1 MSSSRPSAARRCSCA
16 RSSAGR
22 RACWS
27 AHCAADVMSP
37 YTLYV
42 FHISYFSGKMQA
54 YLRYK
59 DIPHDTIE
67 PKWGG
72 ELLNLIY
79 PNTGLMKVPVVRTP
93 EGQWLAD
100 STPMIDWF
108 EQRHPQGAVIPSD
121 PLQAFF
127 SRLLEDYADEWLWRP
142 ALHYR
147 WSYPADAHALSRRFA
162 ETFLSEQPMPKAM
175 TAAML
180 RERQHR
186 IYVAGDGVTPQ
197 TRAHV
202 EAVYLNTL
210 DRLQA
215 IFERQPFLLGGRPS
229 LADFGFFASM
239 FRHFSLDPT
248 PSQIMQT
255 RAPAVFEWVARLWN
269 SRHHI
274 TTGEWVPPG
283 TLPPGWEPILHDVGE
298 AYLPYLHANAV
309 AWREGRKTFDFS
321 VQGVTYRKLPV
332 VQYRVWCRERLQD
345 HWQAV
350 LAAARGAV
358 EQRLRDA
365 GALEPLLRDGR
376 IASHLHERDTP
387 PLCAPRPVA
396 LGDKLYRYL
405 IGTHWHGPRAR
416 AGAGE

>member
-1 MSSSRPSAARRCSCA
+1 MKTN
-16 RSSAGR
+16 
-22 RACWS
+22 
-27 AHCAADVMSP
+27 P

-59 DIPHDTIE
+59 EIAHDTVE

-72 ELLNLIY
+72 ELLNTIY

-93 EGQWLAD
+93 DGTWLAD

-108 EQRHPQGAVIPSD
+108 ETKHPQGAVIPDD

-127 SRLLEDYADEWLWRP
+127 CRLLEDYADEWLWRP

-147 WSYPADAHALSRRFA
+147 WSYAADAHALSRRFA
-162 ETFLSEQPMPKAM
+162 ETFLSEQPMPKFL

-186 IYVAGDGVTPQ
+186 IYVRGDCVTAE
-197 TRAHV
+197 TRTHV
-202 EAVYLNTL
+202 ESVYLNTL

-215 IFERQPFLLGGRPS
+215 IFEKQPFLLGDKPS

-248 PSQIMQT
+248 PSIIMQT

-269 SRHHI
+269 SKHST
-274 TTGEWVPPG
+274 TTGDWVQAG
-283 TLPPGWEPILHDVGE
+283 TLPSGWTPILRDIGE
-298 AYLPYLHANAV
+298 AYLPYLHANAI
-309 AWREGRKTFDFS
+309 AWREGRKTFD
-321 VQGVTYRKLPV
+321 VEIQGAHYRNLPV
-332 VQYRVWCRERLQD
+332 VQYRVWCRERLQH
-345 HWQAV
+345 HWEHLPASCRTE
-350 LAAARGAV
+350 A
-358 EQRLRDA
+358 EHILRTH
-365 GALEPLLRDGR
+365 GILEPLLRDGF
-376 IASHLHERDTP
+376 IQSGLHANGTP
-387 PLCAPRPVA
+387 PVCTPRKIS
-396 LGDKLYRYL
+396 LGDKLTRF
-405 IGTHWHGPRAR
+405 ITGTHWHTPSATTP
-416 AGAGE
+416 

>member
-1 MSSSRPSAARRCSCA
+1 MRTS
-16 RSSAGR
+16 
-22 RACWS
+22 
-27 AHCAADVMSP
+27 SP

-59 DIPHDTIE
+59 EIAHETIE

-72 ELLNLIY
+72 DLLNTIY
-79 PNTGLMKVPVVRTP
+79 PNTGLMKVPVVKTP
-93 EGQWLAD
+93 AGEWLAD

-108 EQRHPQGAVIPSD
+108 EAKHVQGAVIPSD
-121 PLQAFF
+121 PLQVFF

-147 WSYPADAHALSRRFA
+147 WSYATDAHAASRRFA
-162 ETFLSEQPMPKAM
+162 ETFMSTLPMPKAM
-175 TAAML
+175 TAATL

-186 IYVAGDGVTPQ
+186 IYVAGDGVTKD
-197 TRAHV
+197 TWAHV
-202 EAVYLNTL
+202 ESVYLNTL

-215 IFERQPFLLGGRPS
+215 IFEQQSFLLGGKPS

-248 PSQIMQT
+248 PSLIMQE

-269 SRHHI
+269 SRHSSN
-274 TTGEWVPPG
+274 TSTWTKAG
-283 TLPPGWEPILHDVGE
+283 TLPNGWTPILRDIGE

-309 AWREGRKTFDFS
+309 AWREGHKTFGFE
-321 VQGVTYRKLPV
+321 VQGVQYKKLPV

-345 HWQAV
+345 H
-350 LAAARGAV
+350 LAAVPANARAAV
-358 EQRLRDA
+358 EAILREA
-365 GALEPLLRDGR
+365 GALEPLMRDGR
-376 IASHLHERDTP
+376 IASNLHTTDAP
-387 PLCAPRPVA
+387 PVCKPRKVA
-396 LGDKLYRYL
+396 LGDKLSRYL
-405 IGTHWHGPRAR
+405 IGTHWHAPKATLK
-416 AGAGE
+416 AGQTKVS

>member
-1 MSSSRPSAARRCSCA
+1 MNMTP
-16 RSSAGR
+16 
-22 RACWS
+22 
-27 AHCAADVMSP
+27 P

-42 FHISYFSGKMQA
+42 FQISYFSGKIQA

-59 DIPHDTIE
+59 EIPHDTVE

-79 PNTGLMKVPVVRTP
+79 PNTGLMKVPVLRTP
-93 EGQWLAD
+93 KGEWLAD
-100 STPMIDWF
+100 STPMIDWL
-108 EQRHPQGAVIPSD
+108 EAQHPQGAVIPAD

-147 WSYPADAHALSRRFA
+147 WSYAADAHALSRRFA
-162 ETFLSEQPMPKAM
+162 ETFLSDQPMPKAM

-202 EAVYLNTL
+202 EGVYLNTL

-215 IFERQPFLLGGRPS
+215 IFEQQPFLLGGKPS
-229 LADFGFFASM
+229 LADYGFFASM

-248 PSQIMQT
+248 PSLIMQT
-255 RAPAVFEWVARLWN
+255 RAPAVYEWVARLWN
-269 SRHHI
+269 SKHS
-274 TTGEWVPPG
+274 TTSGAWVAEG
-283 TLPPGWEPILHDVGE
+283 TLPSGWSPILRDIGE

-309 AWREGRKTFDFS
+309 AWREGRKTFDFE
-321 VQGVTYRKLPV
+321 VQGTQYRRLPV
-332 VQYRVWCRERLQD
+332 VQYRVWCRERLQQ
-345 HWQAV
+345 HLQNVTAS
-350 LAAARGAV
+350 ARAAV
-358 EQRLRDA
+358 ERMLSEA
-365 GALEPLLRDGR
+365 GALEPLLRDGV
-376 IASHLHERDTP
+376 IASGLHAHSTP
-387 PLCAPRPVA
+387 PLCSPRRVS
-396 LGDKLYRYL
+396 LGDKLVRFVA
-405 IGTHWHGPRAR
+405 GTHWHAPKA
-416 AGAGE
+416 AAPSPAP

>member
-1 MSSSRPSAARRCSCA
+1 MHPAK
-16 RSSAGR
+16 
-22 RACWS
+22 
-27 AHCAADVMSP
+27 P

-59 DIPHDTIE
+59 EIAHSTIE

-72 ELLNLIY
+72 DLLNLIY
-79 PNTGLMKVPVVRTP
+79 PNTGLMKAPVVRTP
-93 EGQWLAD
+93 GNEWLAD

-108 EQRHPQGAVIPSD
+108 EKRHPQGAVIPDD
-121 PLQAFF
+121 PVQAFF
-127 SRLLEDYADEWLWRP
+127 CRLLEDYADEWLWRP

-147 WSYPADAHALSRRFA
+147 WSYATDAHALSRRFA

-202 EAVYLNTL
+202 ESVYLNTL

-215 IFERQPFLLGGRPS
+215 IFETQPFLLGGKPS

-248 PSQIMQT
+248 PSLIMQS

-269 SRHHI
+269 SRHSA
-274 TTGEWVPPG
+274 TVGDWTRAG
-283 TLPPGWEPILHDVGE
+283 TLPSGWAPILRDIGE
-298 AYLPYLHANAV
+298 AYLPYLHANAI
-309 AWREGRKTFDFS
+309 AWREERKTFDFE
-321 VQGVTYRKLPV
+321 VQGTHYRKLPV
-332 VQYRVWCRERLQD
+332 VQYRAWCRERLQE
-345 HWQAV
+345 HWENVPAN
-350 LAAARGAV
+350 ARPAV
-358 EQRLRDA
+358 ERILREA
-365 GALEPLLRDGR
+365 GALESLLRDGR
-376 IASHLHERDTP
+376 IESGLHRTGAP
-387 PLCAPRPVA
+387 PVCAPRRIS
-396 LGDKLYRYL
+396 LSDKLMRFVV
-405 IGTHWHGPRAR
+405 GTHWHTPRMTAP
-416 AGAGE
+416 

>member
-1 MSSSRPSAARRCSCA
+1 MSTPGS
-16 RSSAGR
+16 
-22 RACWS
+22 
-27 AHCAADVMSP
+27 

-42 FHISYFSGKMQA
+42 MYISYFSGKMQA

-59 DIPHDTIE
+59 GVPHETVE

-72 ELLNLIY
+72 DLLKLIY

-108 EQRHPQGAVIPSD
+108 EQRYPDASVIPQD

-127 SRLLEDYADEWLWRP
+127 CRLLEDYADEWLWRP

-147 WSYPADAHALSRRFA
+147 WSYAEDAKALSHRFA
-162 ETFLSEQPMPKAM
+162 ETFLSEQPMPRSLS
-175 TAAML
+175 AAFI
-180 RERQHR
+180 RQR
-186 IYVAGDGVTPQ
+186 QKLIYTAGDGVTPA

-202 EAVYLNTL
+202 ESIYLDTL

-215 IFERQPFLLGGRPS
+215 IFTRQRFLLGDKPC

-239 FRHFSLDPT
+239 FRHYSQDPT
-248 PSQIMQT
+248 PSRIMQE

-269 SRHHI
+269 SHGAR
-274 TTGEWVPPG
+274 GEWAPAG
-283 TLPPGWEPILHDVGE
+283 TLPPGWTPLLRDVGA
-298 AYLPYLHANAV
+298 AYLPYLHANAI

-332 VQYRVWCRERLQD
+332 VQYRVWCRERLQA
-345 HWQAV
+345 HWQCV
-350 LAAARGAV
+350 PDDARAAV
-358 EQRLRDA
+358 ECVLRDA
-365 GALEPLLRDGR
+365 GAWEPLFRDGV
-376 IASHLHERDTP
+376 IASDLHDEDTP
-387 PLCAPRPVA
+387 PLCRPRRVSWS
-396 LGDKLYRYL
+396 DRL
-405 IGTHWHGPRAR
+405 IRFINGTHWHAPRPR
-416 AGAGE
+416 LHRPDPST

>member
-1 MSSSRPSAARRCSCA
+1 MNAAA
-16 RSSAGR
+16 
-22 RACWS
+22 
-27 AHCAADVMSP
+27 P

-42 FHISYFSGKMQA
+42 FYISYFSGKMQA

-59 DIPHDTIE
+59 GVAHETVE

-72 ELLNLIY
+72 ELLRLIY

-108 EQRHPQGAVIPSD
+108 EQRFADAGVIPQD

-127 SRLLEDYADEWLWRP
+127 CRLLEDYADEWLWRP

-147 WSYPADAHALSRRFA
+147 WSYAADAQALSRRFS
-162 ETFLSEQPMPKAM
+162 ETFLSEQPMPKFA

-202 EAVYLNTL
+202 ESVYLDTL

-215 IFERQPFLLGGRPS
+215 IFTKQPFLLGAKPC

-248 PSQIMQT
+248 PSLIMQA
-255 RAPAVFEWVARLWN
+255 RAPAVYEWVARLWN
-269 SRHHI
+269 SHGAR
-274 TTGEWVPPG
+274 GEWAPAG
-283 TLPPGWEPILHDVGE
+283 TLPQGWTPLLRDAGE
-298 AYLPYLHANAV
+298 AYLPYLHANAI
-309 AWREGRKTFDFS
+309 AWREGRKHFDFS

-332 VQYRVWCRERLQD
+332 VQYRVWCRERLQA
-345 HWQAV
+345 HWQNV
-350 LAAARGAV
+350 PDSARDSV
-358 EQRLRDA
+358 ERVLRDA
-365 GALEPLLRDGR
+365 SAWEPLFRDGV
-376 IASHLHERDTP
+376 IASGLHDGDTP
-387 PLCAPRPVA
+387 PLCRPRRVSWSDR
-396 LGDKLYRYL
+396 LTRF
-405 IGTHWHGPRAR
+405 ITGTHWHTPRASLR
-416 AGAGE
+416 KLQSPP